1 METYS
6 VNVPG
11 RALDGNLNLVHVQRL
26 PGTPVQLVSESPEG
40 GDVLFRRTGFS
51 PPRLYVDQWHRAVAP
66 SGFQATRTVRLRD
79 LNGNFEVVEVDTT
92 KFDKVLT
99 IQVQQ
104 TPAEKS

>member
-1 METYS
+1 MQS
-6 VNVPG
+6 
-11 RALDGNLNLVHVQRL
+11 
-26 PGTPVQLVSESPEG
+26 
-40 GDVLFRRTGFS
+40 
-51 PPRLYVDQWHRAVAP
+51 AP
-66 SGFQATRTVRLRD
+66 SGFDATRTVRLRD